1 MEIKTERLIIRY
13 FNENDADDLYEYLSK
28 KEVVKY
34 EPYDVYT
41 FDKAVQEAKRRTDN
55 HKFYAVSLMN
65 GKVIGNLYFSKGEFD
80 TWELGYV
87 FNNEYWGKGYATE
100 AANEILKEGFMKWN
114 VRKVVSMCNP
124 ENESSWKLLERV
136 GMKREGHLRK
146 NIFFFTDNEGNP
158 IWQDTYEYGILKE
171 EFLSR

>member
-1 MEIKTERLIIRY
+1 
-13 FNENDADDLYEYLSK
+13 
-28 KEVVKY
+28 
-34 EPYDVYT
+34 
-41 FDKAVQEAKRRTDN
+41 
-55 HKFYAVSLMN
+55 
-65 GKVIGNLYFSKGEFD
+65 
-80 TWELGYV
+80 
-87 FNNEYWGKGYATE
+87 
-100 AANEILKEGFMKWN
+100 MKWN